1 MKTINETAVVL
12 YYRTPY
18 QEERDLI
25 CICESDSVANEEIHR
40 LREEWPHLYS
50 SPERFEKD
58 LVAYVRRAY

>member
-1 MKTINETAVVL
+1 MKTISETKVAL

-25 CICESDSVANEEIHR
+25 CICESEGVANEQIKY

>member
-1 MKTINETAVVL
+1 MKTISETKVAL

-18 QEERDLI
+18 QEERDLV
-25 CICESDSVANEEIHR
+25 CICESEGVANEEIHR

-58 LVAYVRRAY
+58 LIAYVRRAY